1 MATKAAPKKNLSALK
16 RVRQAET
23 HRLRNQAVKTKIKT
37 CEKKLDSA
45 IASQDREEIDRAR
58 KIAEKTVST
67 AASKGIIHSNTAA
80 RKISRIAKR
89 VNALAAPAPQQQPE

>member
-23 HRLRNQAVKTKIKT
+23 RRLRNQAVKTKIKT
-37 CEKKLDSA
+37 CEKKLDA
-45 IASQDREEIDRAR
+45 ALASQNKEEIEKAR

-67 AASKGIIHSNTAA
+67 AASKGIIHKNTAA

-89 VNALAAPAPQQQPE
+89 INAQAVQVSPQPSE

>member
-16 RVRQAET
+16 RVRQADM
-23 HRLRNQAVKTKIKT
+23 HRLRNQAVETKIKT

-45 IASQDREEIDRAR
+45 IVSENKEEIERAR
-58 KIAEKTVST
+58 KTAEKTVNT
-67 AASKGIIHSNTAA
+67 AASKGIIHKNTAA

-89 VNALAAPAPQQQPE
+89 VNALVTPTSQEKTA